1 MFKFFESR
9 IGNMTAPEQREGDA
23 VSGASGASAKA
34 LSDAGPPPGLMAFY
48 WHFMRQTKGLYIT
61 MLVTGLGVALID
73 TLMPV
78 FIGRLVGLMTSAN
91 PAEALKDQTTTLL
104 VIALLLLIGRP
115 VMILLDSLVRNNAV
129 IPGVTTLIRWQSHWH
144 VVRQSGPF
152 FQNDFAGRLA
162 NRVMNT
168 ANSLRE
174 SVVSAIRAIWYI
186 VVYGIS
192 ALGLMLAFDWRLA
205 LPMLLWLAGYAV
217 FLRYFVPRMRD
228 LSRTSSE
235 ARSLVM
241 GRVVDSYTNIMTV
254 KLFSRAQDEDAYVR
268 EAMDGHRER
277 IAAHMRM
284 TTRFMATLTALNALL
299 VVGTAGISIWLWQGG
314 YISPAQVATSL
325 PLVWQIA
332 NMAGWVSWEVSGI
345 FENIGVVQEGI
356 QTIAVP
362 HSLVDAANAVALQV
376 PHGDIRFE
384 AVNFSYGQQATGGR
398 AVLQGLNL
406 QIRPGERVGL
416 VGRSGAGKSTL
427 VNLLLRFHDVEGGRI
442 VIDGQDLRD
451 VTQES
456 LRGAIGMVTQDTS
469 LLHRSIAANIR
480 YGRPDATDAQVQQAA
495 AQAHAH
501 EFIAELRDWTGR
513 TGYEAHAGERGVKLS
528 GGQRQRVALA
538 RVVLK
543 NAPILIL
550 DEATSALDSEIEA
563 AIQEQLVTLMQG
575 KTVIAIAHR
584 LSTIARM
591 DRLVVMDAGRIVEQG
606 THHELLAL
614 GGHYARL
621 WQRQSG
627 GFLAEDLVEELA
639 GESLVDS
646 ADVVAAGK
654 ATDDVTDTATDR
666 VTAGVDD
673 ELNAGKSG
681 PDTEKKRRFSTSYIH
696 NLLFIL

>member
-9 IGNMTAPEQREGDA
+9 VGSITTPPE
-23 VSGASGASAKA
+23 SSS
-34 LSDAGPPPGLMAFY
+34 SGPPPGLVAFY
-48 WHFMRQTKGLYIT
+48 WHFVKQTKGLYIT

-73 TLMPV
+73 TLIPV

-91 PAEALKDQTTTLL
+91 PSLALQQQTP
-104 VIALLLLIGRP
+104 LLLGMAAVLLLGRP
-115 VMILLDSLVRNNAV
+115 LMILLDSLVRNNAV
-129 IPGVTTLIRWQSHWH
+129 IPGATTLIRWQSHWH

-152 FQNDFAGRLA
+152 FQNDFAGRIA

-174 SVVSAIRAIWYI
+174 SVVATIRAVWYI

-192 ALGLMLAFDWRLA
+192 ALSLMLVFDWRLA
-205 LPMLLWLAGYAV
+205 VPMLCWLVGYV
-217 FLRYFVPRMRD
+217 FFLCHFVPRMRD
-228 LSRTSSE
+228 LSRVSSE

-268 EAMDGHRER
+268 EAIDGHREK

-284 TTRFMATLTALNALL
+284 TTRFMTTLTALNALL
-299 VVGTAGISIWLWQGG
+299 VVGTAGVSVWLWSGQQ
-314 YISPAQVATSL
+314 ISPAVVATSL

-345 FENIGVVQEGI
+345 FENVGVVQEGI

-362 HSLVDAANAVALQV
+362 HALVDAPSATALKVAN
-376 PHGDIRFE
+376 GDIRFE
-384 AVNFSYGQQATGGR
+384 QVDFSYGLSATGGR
-398 AVLQGLNL
+398 SVLHDLNL
-406 QIRPGERVGL
+406 HIRPGERVGV

-427 VNLLLRFHDVEGGRI
+427 VNLLLRFYDVEGGRI
-442 VIDGQDLRD
+442 TIDGQDLKT

-456 LRGAIGMVTQDTS
+456 LRASIGMVTQDTS

-480 YGRPDATDAQVQQAA
+480 YGHPGATDAEVTLAA
-495 AQAHAH
+495 QQAHAH
-501 EFIAELRDWTGR
+501 EFITELRDWTGR

-614 GGHYARL
+614 GGQYAKL

-627 GFLAEDLVEELA
+627 GFLAEDLDEKSVEA
-639 GESLVDS
+639 ESE
-646 ADVVAAGK
+646 
-654 ATDDVTDTATDR
+654 TA
-666 VTAGVDD
+666 
-673 ELNAGKSG
+673 
-681 PDTEKKRRFSTSYIH
+681 
-696 NLLFIL
+696 

>member
-1 MFKFFESR
+1 MFTFFESR
-9 IGNMTAPEQREGDA
+9 VRHMTAPQ
-23 VSGASGASAKA
+23 SASDS
-34 LSDAGPPPGLMAFY
+34 GPPAGLVAFY
-48 WHFMRQTKGLYIT
+48 WHFMRQTRGLYLT

-73 TLMPV
+73 LLMPV
-78 FIGRLVGLMTSAN
+78 FIGRLVGLMTSAR
-91 PAEALKDQTTTLL
+91 PHEVLQAQAPVL
-104 VIALLLLIGRP
+104 ISMALLLLLGRP
-115 VMILLDSLVRNNAV
+115 VMILLDSLVRNCAV

-144 VVRQSGPF
+144 VVRQGSPF

-174 SVVSAIRAIWYI
+174 SVVSAVRAIWYI
-186 VVYGIS
+186 VVYGLS
-192 ALGLMLAFDWRLA
+192 SLALMLSFDWRLA
-205 LPMLLWLAGYAV
+205 LPMVCWLAGYLG

-254 KLFSRAQDEDAYVR
+254 KLFARARDEDAFVR
-268 EAMDGHRER
+268 EAMDDHRVR

-284 TTRFMATLTALNALL
+284 TTLFMATLTGLNALL
-299 VVGTAGISIWLWQGG
+299 VVGTAAISVWLWSAGF
-314 YISPAQVATSL
+314 INPAVVATSL

-356 QTIAVP
+356 QSIAVP
-362 HSLVDAANAVALQV
+362 HSLVDAPDARMLVVQQ
-376 PHGDIRFE
+376 GDIRFE
-384 AVNFSYGQQATGGR
+384 SVSFSYGQRALGGR
-398 AVLQGLNL
+398 AVLDDLNL
-406 QIRPGERVGL
+406 HIRPGERVGI

-427 VNLLLRFHDVEGGRI
+427 VNLLLRFYDVESGSI
-442 VIDGQDLRD
+442 HIDGQDVRS

-456 LRGAIGMVTQDTS
+456 LRAAIGVVTQDTS

-480 YGRPDATDAQVQQAA
+480 YGRPDATDAQVHQAA

-501 EFIAELRDWTGR
+501 EFIADLRDWTGR
-513 TGYEAHAGERGVKLS
+513 TGYDAHAGERGVKLS

-538 RVVLK
+538 RVILK
-543 NAPILIL
+543 NAPILVL

-591 DRLVVMDAGRIVEQG
+591 DRLVVMDAGRMVEQG
-606 THHELLAL
+606 THQQLLQL

-627 GFLAEDLVEELA
+627 GFLADDLE
-639 GESLVDS
+639 
-646 ADVVAAGK
+646 
-654 ATDDVTDTATDR
+654 TDDVMQA
-666 VTAGVDD
+666 A
-673 ELNAGKSG
+673 
-681 PDTEKKRRFSTSYIH
+681 
-696 NLLFIL
+696 

>member
-9 IGNMTAPEQREGDA
+9 ISSIATPPE
-23 VSGASGASAKA
+23 SSS
-34 LSDAGPPPGLMAFY
+34 SGPPPGLTAFY
-48 WHFMRQTKGLYIT
+48 WHFVKQTRGLYAL
-61 MLVTGLGVALID
+61 MLVTGLFVALID
-73 TLMPV
+73 TLIPV
-78 FIGRLVGLMTSAN
+78 FIGRMVGLMTAKD
-91 PAEALKDQTTTLL
+91 PAQALQEQGPLLL
-104 VIALLLLIGRP
+104 VIAVAITLFKPAL
-115 VMILLDSLVRNNAV
+115 VLLDSLVRNNAV
-129 IPGVTTLIRWQSHWH
+129 IPGATTLIRWQSHWH

-152 FQNDFAGRLA
+152 FQNDFAGRIA

-174 SVVSAIRAIWYI
+174 SVVATIRAVWYI

-192 ALGLMLAFDWRLA
+192 ALSLMLVFDWRLA
-205 LPMLLWLAGYAV
+205 VPMLCWLVGYV
-217 FLRYFVPRMRD
+217 FFLCHFVPRMRD
-228 LSRTSSE
+228 LSRVSSE

-268 EAMDGHRER
+268 EAIDGHREK

-284 TTRFMATLTALNALL
+284 TTRFMTTLTALNALL
-299 VVGTAGISIWLWQGG
+299 VVGTAGVSVWLWSGQQ
-314 YISPAQVATSL
+314 ISPAVVATSL
-325 PLVWQIA
+325 PLVWQIS

-345 FENIGVVQEGI
+345 FENVGVVQEGI

-362 HSLVDAANAVALQV
+362 HTLVDAPSATALKVAN
-376 PHGDIRFE
+376 GDIRFE
-384 AVNFSYGQQATGGR
+384 QVDFSYGLSATGGR
-398 AVLQGLNL
+398 SVLHDLNL
-406 QIRPGERVGL
+406 HIRPGERVGV

-427 VNLLLRFHDVEGGRI
+427 VNLLLRFYDVEGGRI
-442 VIDGQDLRD
+442 TIDGQDLKN

-456 LRGAIGMVTQDTS
+456 LRASIGMVTQDTS

-480 YGRPDATDAQVQQAA
+480 YGHPGATDAEVTLAA
-495 AQAHAH
+495 QQAHAH
-501 EFIAELRDWTGR
+501 DFITDLRDWTGR

-614 GGHYARL
+614 GGQYAKL

-627 GFLAEDLVEELA
+627 GFLAEDLDEKSVEA
-639 GESLVDS
+639 ESE
-646 ADVVAAGK
+646 
-654 ATDDVTDTATDR
+654 TA
-666 VTAGVDD
+666 
-673 ELNAGKSG
+673 
-681 PDTEKKRRFSTSYIH
+681 
-696 NLLFIL
+696 